1 MAVKNEFDTEDG
13 ETAQY
18 DTNCSTLSSDGLDD
32 ASEVRGIEKTGTA
45 VVGTKSHTTTPSA
58 SGTHL
63 LVKLYTTHYQVICY
77 ARATTMAHQQQVG

>member
-1 MAVKNEFDTEDG
+1 MAVKNEFDTEDD
-13 ETAQY
+13 ETVQY
-18 DTNCSTLSSDGLDD
+18 YTNYSTISSDGLDD
-32 ASEVRGIEKTGTA
+32 TSEVRGIEKTGTA

-63 LVKLYTTHYQVICY
+63 LVKLYTTHCQVIWY